1 MAHVPG
7 GPADDARVR
16 NIRLRE
22 GTMREMEG
30 KKPGMRWRK
39 EAVLALI
46 VAMALPAFGA
56 NDRAVKT
63 KVPPVYPELAKRM
76 KITGVVKVEA
86 TVDADGKVT
95 GVKTVSGNS
104 SLQSAAEEAV
114 RKWKFVPGDGTATV
128 DVDVNF
134 AMTPQ

>member
-1 MAHVPG
+1 M
-7 GPADDARVR
+7 RE
-16 NIRLRE
+16 RE
-22 GTMREMEG
+22 GKT
-30 KKPGMRWRK
+30 PGLRWSK
-39 EAVLALI
+39 AAVLALI
-46 VAMALPAFGA
+46 MAVALPAVAA

-76 KITGVVKVEA
+76 KITGIVKVQA

-95 GVKTVSGNS
+95 AVKTVTGNS
-104 SLQSAAEEAV
+104 SLQNAAEEAV